1 MKNYKDLT
9 FKLSDLVIPLLWIL
23 AIWFVYWVEVTFG
36 FSLNSYG
43 IRARTFVGLR
53 GILFSPFIHGSVG
66 HLWSNSLPLLIL
78 SMALLYFYKP
88 IAWKVLIF
96 GGLFT
101 GGLTWVIAESGTH
114 IGASGIVYLLASFL
128 FFKGISSKNYR
139 LMALSL
145 IVVFVYGGLAWGV
158 FPGEKGISWEGHLS
172 GAISGGV
179 FAWFFRNY
187 NLIPEKKYSWERPDY
202 KEEEDEFM
210 KHFDEDGNFVPSP
223 SREEET
229 DEFVQ
234 ELPPLEV
241 RYHYIPSEKKKD
253 D

>member
-23 AIWFVYWVEVTFG
+23 VIWFVYWLEVTFG

-43 IRARTFVGLR
+43 IRPRSFVGLR
-53 GILFSPFIHGSVG
+53 GILFSPFIHGSVQ

-78 SMALLYFYKP
+78 SMALLYFYRP
-88 IAWKVLIF
+88 IASKVFIF
-96 GGLFT
+96 GGLLT
-101 GGLTWVIAESGTH
+101 GLLTWLIAENGTH

-145 IVVFVYGGLAWGV
+145 IVVFVYGSLVWGV
-158 FPGEKGISWEGHLS
+158 FPGEERISWEGHLS
-172 GAISGGV
+172 GAIVGGV
-179 FAWFFRNY
+179 FALLFRNY
-187 NLIPEKKYSWERPDY
+187 TLIPERKYSWERLDY

-210 KHFDEDGNFVPSP
+210 KHFDEQGNFVPTP
-223 SREEET
+223 SSEKAEDDAVE
-229 DEFVQ
+229 
-234 ELPPLEV
+234 ELPALEV
-241 RYHYIPSEKKKD
+241 RYHYIPSEKNKND
-253 D
+253 